1 MLSIPTL
8 RSAGRPFSSFKLTQ
22 GLFTARTVFFPTFR
36 MWTRM
41 GPALC
46 AAVQAWRAFSRRFAR
61 MATKSTSATSD
72 CAGVSACAVN
82 ATPAAFAFSA

>member
-22 GLFTARTVFFPTFR
+22 GLLTARTVFFPTFQ

-46 AAVQAWRAFSRRFAR
+46 AAVQA
-61 MATKSTSATSD
+61 
-72 CAGVSACAVN
+72 
-82 ATPAAFAFSA
+82 